1 MKKGLVLG
9 LAGLFLLTGCG
20 SKKVTCSQTIKQG
33 GKEIEA
39 KVIAK
44 VKSKKIDSI
53 EVVYETDSK
62 ETASQFCKVYSSA
75 KCSGKKVTLSNDVAL
90 NLFGLTKKQLQESS
104 KDDFVKGI
112 ESTGFKCK

>member
-20 SKKVTCSQTIKQG
+20 SKVTCSRTLTQG
-33 GKEIEA
+33 GEKIEA
-39 KVIAK
+39 KIIAK

-53 EVVYETDSK
+53 EVVYNTDSK
-62 ETASQFCKVYSSA
+62 EMASNFCKVYNSA
-75 KCSGKKVTLSNDVAL
+75 KCSGKKVTFTNKAAL
-90 NLFGLTKKQLQESS
+90 DQFGITQKELKETT
-104 KDDFVKGI
+104 KDDFVKGV

>member
-1 MKKGLVLG
+1 MKKGIVLG

-20 SKKVTCSQTIKQG
+20 SKVTCSRTLKEG

-39 KVIAK
+39 KVIGK
-44 VKSKKIDSI
+44 VKNKKIDSI

-62 ETASQFCKVYSSA
+62 DTASQFCKVYSDA

-90 NLFGLTKKQLQESS
+90 KMFGLTKKQLNETT
-104 KDDFVKGI
+104 KDDFIKGI
-112 ESTGFKCK
+112 ESTGFNCK

>member
-20 SKKVTCSQTIKQG
+20 SKKVTCSQTIKQN

-39 KVIAK
+39 KVVGT
-44 VKSKKIDSI
+44 VKGKKLDSI
-53 EVVYETDSK
+53 EVIYNTDSK
-62 ETASQFCKVYSSA
+62 STASQFCKVYSDA
-75 KCSGKKVTLSNDVAL
+75 KCKGKKVTLSNDVAL
-90 NLFGLTKKQLQESS
+90 KLFGLSEKELKDTT